1 MRVDQQHGRHHVP
14 LALVCLALI
23 GAGSPAA
30 AQTRAERSPRVF
42 AGVESGAWD
51 MLQGSSIGIEI
62 DEVADNDA
70 TREGAFVRAVR
81 DDSPAE
87 SAGFAE
93 GDVVVAFD
101 GERVRGVR
109 QLTRLVRETPAG
121 RTVQATVLRGGS
133 EVELQ
138 VTPEPSASSIFMPGA
153 GGKGSGR
160 FDGDSFFHLD
170 DLPAPGRARL
180 GVTVQA
186 LSPQLAEFFGVEE
199 GLLVSSVEAGSVAS
213 EAGVTAGDVIATV
226 DGRAV
231 DSAETLRRRLSGL
244 EVGDEVTLGVT
255 RDGRE
260 LTLTA
265 TLAEGQERRQ
275 RFRFFGGDD
284 SRIE

>member
-1 MRVDQQHGRHHVP
+1 MPPGS
-14 LALVCLALI
+14 
-23 GAGSPAA
+23 SPAPG
-30 AQTRAERSPRVF
+30 TCRAVP
-42 AGVESGAWD
+42 
-51 MLQGSSIGIEI
+51 IGIEI

-70 TREGAFVRAVR
+70 TREGAFVRAVS

-138 VTPEPSASSIFMPGA
+138 VTPEPSAPSMSFMPGA
-153 GGKGSGR
+153 GGSGSGR
-160 FDGDSFFHLD
+160 FVGDSFPHLD

-180 GVTVQA
+180 GVTVQG

-265 TLAEGQERRQ
+265 TLAEGQERRERRQ
-275 RFRFFGGDD
+275 RFGFFGGDD
-284 SRIE
+284 STIE